1 MNDALTKAV
10 SIPYYKIE
18 NGENKVRSSQDLI
31 HHPPQ
36 HTYHTHHIILHT
48 ISTSGSS
55 VYMSPSIIFLR
66 IVEVTEA
73 PKSMAPRNSHTPAM
87 RTACFNVMDLAE
99 TDVANA
105 LATGIKT

>member
-1 MNDALTKAV
+1 
-10 SIPYYKIE
+10 
-18 NGENKVRSSQDLI
+18 
-31 HHPPQ
+31 
-36 HTYHTHHIILHT
+36 
-48 ISTSGSS
+48 
-55 VYMSPSIIFLR
+55 MSPSIIFLR